1 VSKKLEEKQQRRLAE
16 ERKRQEV
23 QRAARKRNLLTGG
36 IALLVGALVVFLI
49 INDSS
54 RNNGGG
60 SAASGV
66 AAEEAGCGEVET
78 HEEEGA
84 NHVEDGTDVQYST
97 TPPTSGDH
105 YASPGDAG
113 FQSDPVPEETVV
125 HNMEHGQV
133 VVWYSPE
140 APQQTIDAIESVTE
154 DDGVSVLAVPY
165 TDIPSG
171 SELVFTAWGASQACA
186 DFSNTVF
193 CEFRNEFQGRGP
205 EQVGIP
211 TFDESCESA

>member
-16 ERKRQEV
+16 ERKRQEIK
-23 QRAARKRNLLTGG
+23 RAARKRNLLTGG
-36 IALLVGALVVFLI
+36 IALLVSALVVFLI

-54 RNNGGG
+54 KNNGGG

-78 HEEEGA
+78 PEEEGA
-84 NHVEDGTDVQYST
+84 DHVDDGTDVLYATS
-97 TPPTSGDH
+97 PPTSGDH
-105 YASPGDAG
+105 YQTPGDAG
-113 FQSDPVPEETVV
+113 FHSEPRPEETYV

-133 VVWYSPE
+133 LVWYSPD
-140 APQQTIDAIESVTE
+140 APQQTIDAIESVVE
-154 DDGVSVLAVPY
+154 NDAVALAALPY
-165 TDIPSG
+165 DAIPSG

-186 DFSNTVF
+186 DFSNAVF

-205 EQVGIP
+205 ENVGIP
-211 TFDESCESA
+211 TFDESCDTA